1 MITIIA
7 AVSLNGVIGL
17 GNSNSL
23 PWQGKYPEDM
33 KFFRETTKDSVVI
46 MGRKTFESMNSK
58 PLPKRKNIVVS
69 KNIGL
74 QIVALDSYDLEVT
87 SSLPNAIQKVELE
100 QREVFIIG
108 GSSIYE
114 EGLKYADRILL
125 TVIPEEISG
134 DNLIKFPWIN
144 PLKFKMEHYKT
155 LAEGLEVIKY
165 EV

>member
-69 KNIGL
+69 RNANPLVAIDSNIFEFA
-74 QIVALDSYDLEVT
+74 V
-87 SSLPNAIQKVELE
+87 SLSEAIDKAKIENKE
-100 QREVFIIG
+100 IFIIG

-114 EGLKYADRILL
+114 EGLKFADRILL